1 MNIFTLN
8 DNNNISDK
16 INLDDLYEK
25 KREIDD
31 SKLKL
36 YNKILERIHTRIK
49 VTSNQKKNEYCCWYV
64 VPEVMI
70 GVPRYDYIECTQYI
84 IEKLSDNGFVVKYTN
99 PNLLFISWNH
109 WVPGYVRQEFK
120 KKTGIAIDGYGN
132 KIEKDEKEKETGIF
146 NLKKTGTNNN
156 SSNDKKE
163 FKSIDNYKPKGIYN
177 DDFFNKLKNKFN

>member
-8 DNNNISDK
+8 DNKNISDK
-16 INLDDLYEK
+16 INMDDLYEK
-25 KREIDD
+25 KREIGE
-31 SKLKL
+31 SKLNL
-36 YNKILERIHTRIK
+36 YNKLLERIHTRIK

-70 GVPRYDYIECTQYI
+70 GVPRYDYIECTSYI
-84 IEKLSDNGFVVKYTN
+84 IDKLKDNGFIVKYTN

-132 KIEKDEKEKETGIF
+132 KLEKDEKEKES
-146 NLKKTGTNNN
+146 NNN
-156 SSNDKKE
+156 TILNIKKSSNNDKKD
-163 FKSIDNYKPKGIYN
+163 FKPIDNYKPKGIYT
-177 DDFFNKLKNKFN
+177 DDFFNKLKNKVN

>member
-1 MNIFTLN
+1 
-8 DNNNISDK
+8 
-16 INLDDLYEK
+16 
-25 KREIDD
+25 
-31 SKLKL
+31 
-36 YNKILERIHTRIK
+36 
-49 VTSNQKKNEYCCWYV
+49 
-64 VPEVMI
+64 
-70 GVPRYDYIECTQYI
+70 
-84 IEKLSDNGFVVKYTN
+84 TN

-146 NLKKTGTNNN
+146 NLKKTGANNN
-156 SSNDKKE
+156 SSNDKKD